1 MKRKLLKQMLNEWR
15 SNVWIVLELV
25 IVVLVLQL
33 IFAILYC
40 IFEMRRPALDTDI
53 SDIYVAEVSTLDKDC
68 EGYVPYDSVH
78 SYATDFEMLV
88 TKLRSNPN
96 VEKIGYGTG
105 NTAPYHYSFQGMTI
119 SLPGDSSE
127 FLVNKRSM
135 SPEMLEVFG
144 IRGVRGETPAQL
156 AEMMRK
162 GYILLSEAEED
173 FDPEAPKAADM
184 AGRDV
189 EMKEEGEPK
198 TYHVGAVVQGMRRSD
213 YEPAYYGT
221 CYAPL
226 SPDEAWTIAVRVK
239 PGMGHRFVESL
250 TVADQQAG
258 NLYLTNLTSLADQR
272 DTSQMQMR
280 QTISGI
286 TVCALFVLVM
296 IFLGFLGT
304 FWFRTQ
310 QRVPEI
316 AIRKVNGASNRD
328 IYMRF
333 FAEGLV
339 LLGIAVVL
347 TLPLTV
353 WIVMN
358 LSDILQMPFPTSTI
372 VVAVVFAIVLLAL
385 LIVAG
390 IYAPARKAAAV
401 NAAEALKDM

>member
-25 IVVLVLQL
+25 IVVLVFQL

-184 AGRDV
+184 AGDR
-189 EMKEEGEPK
+189 KS
-198 TYHVGAVVQGMRRSD
+198 TRLNSSH
-213 YEPAYYGT
+213 
-221 CYAPL
+221 
-226 SPDEAWTIAVRVK
+226 
-239 PGMGHRFVESL
+239 
-250 TVADQQAG
+250 
-258 NLYLTNLTSLADQR
+258 TS
-272 DTSQMQMR
+272 
-280 QTISGI
+280 
-286 TVCALFVLVM
+286 
-296 IFLGFLGT
+296 
-304 FWFRTQ
+304 
-310 QRVPEI
+310 
-316 AIRKVNGASNRD
+316 
-328 IYMRF
+328 
-333 FAEGLV
+333 
-339 LLGIAVVL
+339 
-347 TLPLTV
+347 
-353 WIVMN
+353 
-358 LSDILQMPFPTSTI
+358 
-372 VVAVVFAIVLLAL
+372 
-385 LIVAG
+385 
-390 IYAPARKAAAV
+390 
-401 NAAEALKDM
+401 